1 MVNLWQ
7 IANSISQQQHINHLP
22 LSLQGVG
29 GEIGSGNYYRSLNLP
44 PTLGGSQMLRM
55 FLSSLVAKDSE
66 LLTQE
71 TGKLSKQSVREIC
84 HSFLDDGFEPQAVP
98 DAFYTFDR
106 VRRWAETNTRKL
118 LQLVTYSRLFA
129 QFRILKLLT
138 QWRCLIG
145 SPDGCTVSLF
155 IPQRCN

>member
-1 MVNLWQ
+1 MRQTDGMVNLWQ

-22 LSLQGVG
+22 LSFQGVG

-71 TGKLSKQSVREIC
+71 TGKLIFPRFGGHQV
-84 HSFLDDGFEPQAVP
+84 
-98 DAFYTFDR
+98 
-106 VRRWAETNTRKL
+106 TR
-118 LQLVTYSRLFA
+118 Q
-129 QFRILKLLT
+129 
-138 QWRCLIG
+138 
-145 SPDGCTVSLF
+145 P
-155 IPQRCN
+155 P